1 VSCNQEKL
9 LTKEMTIEHRL
20 FIIGIVSSCQPDGIF
35 SKLFDLSGK
44 VALVTGAAA
53 GFGEV
58 ICAGFAEFG
67 CDIAAAD
74 LDYDGAKRTADKVTA
89 LGRRSVAIKVD
100 VGNPEQIQSMVKAV
114 IEALGTI
121 DILVNCAG
129 VPQHDAAESTPL
141 ETWDKVIDINLRGT
155 FLCCQAAALVMLEKK
170 KGVMI
175 NFSSIAGAVGIG
187 RGANVYCASK
197 GGVNTLTKALALEWA
212 SRGLRV
218 NAIAPCQFMTPGL
231 REVIRDPQFDPKKL
245 METWTANIPLGRVGE
260 SEEIVGPALFLASDA
275 SSMVTGTILD
285 VDGGYL
291 AR

>member
-1 VSCNQEKL
+1 
-9 LTKEMTIEHRL
+9 
-20 FIIGIVSSCQPDGIF
+20 VSSWQAGRLF

-58 ICAGFAEFG
+58 ICEGFAQFG

-74 LDYDGAKRTADKVTA
+74 LDYDGAKRTAAMATS
-89 LGRRSVAIKVD
+89 LGRRSLAIPVD
-100 VGNPEQIQSMVKAV
+100 VGNPEQIQSMVEAAV
-114 IEALGTI
+114 EAFGTI

-129 VPQHDAAESTPL
+129 IPQHDAAESTPL

-155 FLCCQAAALVMLEKK
+155 FLCCQAAAQVMLEKK
-170 KGVMI
+170 KGVII

-231 REVIRDPQFDPKKL
+231 QEVIRDPQFDPNKL
-245 METWTANIPLGRVGE
+245 MEAWTTNIPLGRVAE
-260 SEEIVGPALFLASDA
+260 SEEIVGPALFLASNA